1 MMVEGSK
8 MNVGRAAEL
17 GLVNKVWP
25 AESNDEFVR
34 KVVDYAHGVLSRRT
48 APRWP
53 SAASSAPS
61 RAGMEMSLE
70 QGLAFEREL
79 QAELF
84 ASADAKEGLNA
95 YVAKRKPQF
104 RGR

>member
-1 MMVEGSK
+1 
-8 MNVGRAAEL
+8 MNVGRAHEL
-17 GLVNKVWP
+17 GLVNKVWS
-25 AESNDEFVR
+25 AESTDEFVR
-34 KVVDYAHGVLSRRT
+34 QVIDYAH
-48 APRWP
+48 AFCPP
-53 SAASSAPS
+53 SGAALAAGRIK
-61 RAGMEMSLE
+61 RAVQGGMEMSLE

-95 YVAKRKPQF
+95 YVAKRQPQF

>member
-1 MMVEGSK
+1 MAA
-8 MNVGRAAEL
+8 GRI
-17 GLVNKVWP
+17 K
-25 AESNDEFVR
+25 
-34 KVVDYAHGVLSRRT
+34 
-48 APRWP
+48 
-53 SAASSAPS
+53 
-61 RAGMEMSLE
+61 RAVQSGMEMSLE

-84 ASADAKEGLNA
+84 ASTDAKEGLNA